1 MSSFNASSIFEISYS
16 KESPKACLG
25 VYAKRDIQAGEIIL
39 QEKRI
44 LQDRINEKG
53 CSPSSILIRDFK
65 NLTEEERAVVLSLN
79 ARVDTQHQPEIER
92 GAARTED
99 PQSRLDHVRLLSV
112 MRANRVSIEETFTTR
127 NGRKTTLVGLFPV
140 FSSFS
145 HSCVFNANHVFDYA
159 GGREYEVTV
168 RARRTINKGEEIT
181 VGHIT
186 PWAAGREARIEKRYG
201 AKCRCALCGSGGMSL
216 TEKRKTLDSLQQII
230 DTEMR
235 PEDILK
241 QSEFTEMQ
249 RCMARVVAHEFLG
262 PSPALVEEYIHLMS
276 ALVDLG
282 NTSTSDRYWQAVR
295 DGVNVARLCLPPNHH
310 TLKYLEDR
318 LSEKKAE

>member
-1 MSSFNASSIFEISYS
+1 MASFNASSIFEISYS
-16 KESPKACLG
+16 EESPKACLG

-44 LQDRINEKG
+44 LRYRVNEKR
-53 CSPSSILIRDFK
+53 CTWSYIMLRDFK
-65 NLTEEERAVVLSLN
+65 NLTEEERAMVLSLN
-79 ARVDTQHQPEIER
+79 AHVDPEHQLEIEE
-92 GAARTED
+92 AAAHTKNPET
-99 PQSRLDHVRLLSV
+99 RLVHIKLLSV
-112 MRANRVSIEETFTTR
+112 MRANRVPIEETFTAR
-127 NGRKTTLVGLFPV
+127 DGRKSTLTGLFPV

-145 HSCVFNANHVFDYA
+145 HSCVFNANHTFDYA

-186 PWAAGREARIEKRYG
+186 PWAADREAQIEKRYG

-235 PEDILK
+235 PEDISVS
-241 QSEFTEMQ
+241 SELTEMQ

-262 PSPALVEEYIHLMS
+262 PSPALGEEYIHLMS

-282 NTSTSDRYWQAVR
+282 NTSASDRYWQAVR

-310 TLKYLEDR
+310 TLKYLEER
-318 LSEKKAE
+318 LSEKKVE